1 MAITGNWRL
10 GLLLAATTATLW
22 GLLPIALKGL
32 LNAVDLYT
40 VTFVRFFFSA
50 ALLLPWVLLRRE
62 LPAKA
67 QLSRANLRFLAA
79 GAALLCINYIAYQLG
94 LDRITPEAAQITI
107 QTAPLLLL
115 LAGVWLFNEPF
126 SARRWACV
134 ALFIVGMGLFFHHRL
149 GELFNSASR
158 YGVGIWII
166 LFAALTWAGYGIFQK
181 KVAGQFSAQFSM
193 LVFCSTGAAVF
204 AVPADFA
211 SLAALNGHQW
221 ALLLFAGANTLVAY
235 GAFAEA
241 LNHLEAS
248 RVSAIL
254 TLTPLVTVTVVH
266 LLPLPGVVVE
276 PLTWLSLGGA
286 LMVVAGSMGAAL
298 LRR

>member
-32 LNAVDLYT
+32 LNAVDPYT

-115 LAGVWLFNEPF
+115 LAGGR
-126 SARRWACV
+126 S
-134 ALFIVGMGLFFHHRL
+134 
-149 GELFNSASR
+149 SSR
-158 YGVGIWII
+158 PSCTRCTSSI
-166 LFAALTWAGYGIFQK
+166 AT
-181 KVAGQFSAQFSM
+181 
-193 LVFCSTGAAVF
+193 
-204 AVPADFA
+204 
-211 SLAALNGHQW
+211 
-221 ALLLFAGANTLVAY
+221 
-235 GAFAEA
+235 
-241 LNHLEAS
+241 
-248 RVSAIL
+248 
-254 TLTPLVTVTVVH
+254 
-266 LLPLPGVVVE
+266 
-276 PLTWLSLGGA
+276 
-286 LMVVAGSMGAAL
+286 
-298 LRR
+298 